1 MIWEK
6 DDDFKPKQTKK
17 KKQLK
22 ISYTRDDNR
31 VNQMNNIQ
39 QITMLNVK
47 CALNGYVYDAAG
59 F

>member
-1 MIWEK
+1 MIWGK

-17 KKQLK
+17 NNLK
-22 ISYTRDDNR
+22 SVTPGMR